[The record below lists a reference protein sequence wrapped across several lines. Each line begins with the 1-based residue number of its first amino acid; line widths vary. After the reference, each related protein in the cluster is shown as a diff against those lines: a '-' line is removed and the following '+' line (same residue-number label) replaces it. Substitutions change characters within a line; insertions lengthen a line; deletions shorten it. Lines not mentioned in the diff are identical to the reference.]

1 MWEDMG
7 LYWAWR
13 NKHVMWSEEWLAVEA
28 KRCPPPNIKVL
39 EPFINNYG
47 TTEYK
52 LKGTQ

>member
-13 NKHVMWSEEWLAVEA
+13 NKCVPWSKEWLAVEA
-28 KRCPPPNIKVL
+28 GYSEPPSVKTL
-39 EPFINNYG
+39 EPFVNQYG
-47 TTEYK
+47 QTEYK